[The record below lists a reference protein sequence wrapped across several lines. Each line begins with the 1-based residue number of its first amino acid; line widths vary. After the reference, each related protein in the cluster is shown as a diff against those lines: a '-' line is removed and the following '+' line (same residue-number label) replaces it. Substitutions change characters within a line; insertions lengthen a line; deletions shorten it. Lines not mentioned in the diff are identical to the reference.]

1 MYLHPALAEAMAKE
15 RERELK
21 RLGRRAGGHR
31 ASTAE
36 SRRNGTGLE
45 PGDRIVIRLARP
57 EDASSLSRL
66 GQLDGD
72 SARGERFASLAEGP
86 EGVLVAEVGG
96 SLVAALEQ
104 GTRKGL
110 ADPFRRSAPAMEL
123 LQLRSEQLRG
133 HAASAT
139 GRLAALRGHLRAR
152 HAGRPNAAT

>member
-1 MYLHPALAEAMAKE
+1 MYLHPALAEAMVKE

-21 RLGRRAGGHR
+21 RLRRAAGGHR
-31 ASTAE
+31 ASAAE

-57 EDASSLSRL
+57 EDAFSLSRL

-86 EGVLVAEVGG
+86 EGGVLVAEGGG

-110 ADPFRRSAPAMEL
+110 ADPFRRSAAAMEL
-123 LQLRSEQLRG
+123 LRVRSEQLRG
-133 HAASAT
+133 HTAR
-139 GRLAALRGHLRAR
+139 GRLAALRGHLRP
-152 HAGRPNAAT
+152 GWLIPRPRTRG